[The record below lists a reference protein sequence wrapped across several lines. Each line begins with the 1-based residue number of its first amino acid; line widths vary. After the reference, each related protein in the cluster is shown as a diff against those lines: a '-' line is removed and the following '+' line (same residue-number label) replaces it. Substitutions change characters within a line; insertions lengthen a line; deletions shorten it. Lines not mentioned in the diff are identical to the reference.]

1 MAIWRDIDAC
11 RGKLVRALHDYWV
24 AKRAGRAMP
33 TRAHIDPAEI
43 QALLPNLVVVELE
56 SEPFRVRYRL
66 LGTKVVAESGKD
78 FTGHY
83 LDEMIAADLDAPWES
98 CYRLVAEE
106 RRPVFGDTAVPTV
119 DGGVFSYEFG
129 IFPLSPDGTTVSQC
143 VAIEDYGELNER
155 LFELQDKTQPWQR
168 RSRTPREPGGER

>member
-1 MAIWRDIDAC
+1 MRAQVKKWGNSASVRIPASVMEAASLSIDQPVD
-11 RGKLVRALHDYWV
+11 VREEN
-24 AKRAGRAMP
+24 GR
-33 TRAHIDPAEI
+33 
-43 QALLPNLVVVELE
+43 VVI
-56 SEPFRVRYRL
+56 EPVKAPKYN
-66 LGTKVVAESGKD
+66 
-78 FTGHY
+78 